1 MDGDDVRVT
10 ELRRSVCLPAEIRL
24 EDLVVGE
31 GRLQDLERDIDI
43 EVGVPRLVDVR
54 EPSLTEELIYSVD
67 RNAAT

>member
-10 ELRRSVCLPAEIRL
+10 ELRRPVCLAAEIRL

-31 GRLQDLERDIDI
+31 RRLQDLERDVDI

-54 EPSLTEELIYSVD
+54 EPSLAEELIYSVD